1 MKISNETK
9 VGALTAIAI
18 TLLVLGF
25 NFLKGRSLVKT
36 GNFLYASFT
45 DVKELKPSNPV
56 YINGFQ
62 VGMVYDIE
70 NTDASLRNITVTIK
84 FNTAY
89 NIPANSYA
97 TIASSP
103 LGSPTVQIILGD
115 SAKLLANGSNIKTK
129 ETPGLFASL
138 TNQLSPVAGEVK
150 KAVLALEIVLKNIN
164 ATLDPNTKNNL
175 QQVIANLNKTTA
187 NLATSSASL
196 NTMLDK
202 ESGSITQT
210 MNNVNSFTKNLDN
223 NNEKINAVV
232 SNLENTTKKLSE
244 ADIQGTV
251 TALKS
256 SIKDLSNVLQK
267 MENGDGT
274 MGKLMNDKAL
284 YDNLSKTVRSA
295 NTLLDD
301 LRVNPK
307 RYVNIS
313 VFGKKDKKGP
323 LMNPLSDSVTK
334 R

>member
-18 TLLVLGF
+18 TLLILGF

-36 GNFLYASFT
+36 GNFLYATFT
-45 DVKELKPSNPV
+45 DVKELKPTNPV

-62 VGMVYDIE
+62 VGLVYDIE
-70 NTDASLRNITVTIK
+70 NTDASLRNLTVTIK
-84 FNTAY
+84 LNTTY
-89 NIPANSYA
+89 NIPTNSHA
-97 TIASSP
+97 TIIVSP
-103 LGSPTVQIILGD
+103 LGTPNIQIVLGD
-115 SAKLLANGSNIKTK
+115 SATLLANGSTIKTK

-138 TNQLSPVAGEVK
+138 SNQLSPVADEVK
-150 KAVLALEIVLKNIN
+150 KAVLALELVLRNIN

-187 NLATSSASL
+187 NLTTSSASL

-202 ESGSITQT
+202 ESGSVAQT
-210 MNNVNSFTKNLDN
+210 MNNVNTFTKNLN
-223 NNEKINAVV
+223 TNNEKINSAV
-232 SNLENTTKKLSE
+232 SNLEITTKKLSQT
-244 ADIQGTV
+244 DIEGTV

-274 MGKLMNDKAL
+274 LGKLMNDKSL

-323 LMNPLSDSVTK
+323 LMSPLSDSASK
-334 R
+334 Q